1 MAATSVMPLHV
12 LVAED
17 NPVNQ
22 LFAARLVER
31 LGHTVHLVSNGQLAI
46 DAMQHKSFD
55 VVLMDIGMPVMDG
68 FSAVRELRQRERQTG
83 CHLPVIAVTA
93 NATAVDRDSCLAVGM
108 DDVVCKPFR
117 AAELEAA
124 ITRVR
129 RDNPQVGPVIDA
141 PDRAD
146 PVTNEM
152 PVYDF
157 LAALKRLDG
166 DQAFLV
172 QLAQL
177 FLDTV
182 PEQLQSLRTAMQN
195 RDGKLI
201 GDLAH
206 LVKGSVRHFMAASA
220 YDSAQRLEII
230 SLSGDSEM
238 IEQTYKQL
246 LNDVQRLRIVLR
258 SMLFSLP
265 EASPNSGV
273 S

>member
-22 LFAARLVER
+22 MFAARLVER
-31 LGHTVHLVSNGQLAI
+31 QGHTVQVVSNGQLAI
-46 DAMQHKSFD
+46 DAMRRESFD

-68 FSAVRELRQRERQTG
+68 LNAVRELRQREWQSG
-83 CHLPVIAVTA
+83 CHLPVIAMTA
-93 NATAVDRDSCLAVGM
+93 SATLLDRDRCLAVGM
-108 DDVVCKPFR
+108 DDFVSKPVQ
-117 AAELEAA
+117 AADLAAA
-124 ITRVR
+124 IARVLQ
-129 RDNPQVGPVIDA
+129 DTPQTCRGIETAYSV
-141 PDRAD
+141 D
-146 PVTNEM
+146 PVTCET
-152 PVYDF
+152 PQCD
-157 LAALKRLDG
+157 LAAALNRLDS
-166 DQAFLV
+166 DQAFLM

-182 PEQLQSLRTAMQN
+182 PEQLASLSAAIQDHN
-195 RDGKLI
+195 GQLI

-206 LVKGSVRHFMAASA
+206 LIRGSVRHFFAASA
-220 YDSAQRLEII
+220 NDSAQRLEII

-246 LNDVQRLRIVLR
+246 LNDIQRLRTALM
-258 SMLFSLP
+258 SMMFSLP

>member
-93 NATAVDRDSCLAVGM
+93 NATAVDRDRCLAVGM

-117 AAELEAA
+117 AAELEAVMG
-124 ITRVR
+124 RVL
-129 RDNPQVGPVIDA
+129 RDTPQTCRGIETAYSV
-141 PDRAD
+141 D
-146 PVTNEM
+146 PVTCET
-152 PVYDF
+152 PACD
-157 LAALKRLDG
+157 LTAALNRLDG
-166 DQAFLV
+166 DRAFLM

-258 SMLFSLP
+258 SMMFSLP